1 MIEIDAEVLRRLVV
15 RHKADGR
22 AVYDPQAKA
31 EVVRLCLRPGVSVAR
46 MALQCGINA
55 NLLRRW
61 ITQGLD
67 VSMRAS
73 KATVPA
79 LPDVP
84 ETPTV
89 AALAPGASPHVF
101 LVVGVNG
108 TGKTTTAAKMAY
120 QFKRKGLRVMLAA
133 ADTFRAGRCTDQ
145 RMPARLATQWG
156 ADRVARRRPEPVA
169 THP

>member
-1 MIEIDAEVLRRLVV
+1 MTEIDAEVVRRLVV
-15 RHKADGR
+15 GHKADGR

-61 ITQGLD
+61 ITHGMD

-73 KATVPA
+73 RATVPT

-89 AALAPGASPHVF
+89 AAEAPGASPTF
-101 LVVGVNG
+101 L
-108 TGKTTTAAKMAY
+108 AL
-120 QFKRKGLRVMLAA
+120 QLAA
-133 ADTFRAGRCTDQ
+133 PKPAALADVRTNACLHAWLPNGVQIELRDAGPSQ
-145 RMPARLATQWG
+145 LQPILEALNRLPCSDSTT
-156 ADRVARRRPEPVA
+156 R
-169 THP
+169 